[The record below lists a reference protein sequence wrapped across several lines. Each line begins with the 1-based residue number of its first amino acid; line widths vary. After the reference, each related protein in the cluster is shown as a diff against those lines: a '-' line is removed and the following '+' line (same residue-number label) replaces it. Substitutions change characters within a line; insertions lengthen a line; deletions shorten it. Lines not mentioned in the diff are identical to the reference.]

1 MRLVGISFVVLLI
14 YNIIMSPDS
23 RLRILVL
30 FGVISLSLV
39 LPVVTFAGNINS
51 TNKYARFLESG
62 YGQINFGTTEGDV
75 TVGDSNITGYAW
87 SEQFGWINL
96 NPTNGGVANNGN
108 GTLSGYAWGEG
119 TGWINFNPTNGGVTI
134 DSAGDFHGYAWSELR
149 GWIVFNCATDSSCG
163 TLNHKVSTS
172 WISTNSLPVCNN
184 TLDDD
189 SDGLIDYPADGGC
202 ASTTDTDE
210 AGPFGGGPTPS
221 SPPPPSPPPPPPSSE
236 PPPSSSGGGDG
247 GSGGGSGAPA
257 GSAPLPGGGGG
268 GGTTGG
274 STSFPGAG
282 GSTALPG
289 EPPPFFPPPFSF
301 DTIAKTLFTL
311 RESVAA
317 VARQIARDA
326 PENVRIAVTETART
340 VREAQREVKEALSTP
355 EGEVTSKA
363 VITTGVVTG
372 GTTSLLSLLF
382 TPFSV
387 SELALMPIRL
397 WGLFLSALG
406 IKRRHRPWGA
416 VYDSVTKQPLDP
428 AYVTLEDARGKEIA
442 SAITDL
448 DGRYGF
454 LAPPGIYRIVANKT
468 NYRFP
473 STRLA
478 GKENDEFYRNLYFG
492 EPIIVPEG
500 GAVVTRDIPLDPEGF
515 DWNEYAKRAQGVM
528 KFYSRHTILIERT
541 AKILFAAGFLLST
554 VALLTVPEPYNIAI
568 FALYV
573 LVWLLRKLGPGERP
587 HGVIINKGTNAPAS
601 FAFVNVLHP
610 ETGMEVRKSVADVL
624 GRYYC
629 LVPKGTYRV
638 GVTLLEGEGNYVP
651 TDFSTTVNAKR
662 GVIRKK
668 FEV

>member
-1 MRLVGISFVVLLI
+1 
-14 YNIIMSPDS
+14 MSPRS
-23 RLRILVL
+23 LFRIFFLSGAIA
-30 FGVISLSLV
+30 FSLL
-39 LPVVTFAGNINS
+39 LPVAALAGNIDV

-96 NPTNGGVANNGN
+96 NPTNGGVANDGN
-108 GTLSGYAWGEG
+108 GTLTGYAWGEG
-119 TGWINFNPTNGGVTI
+119 TGWVNFNPTNGGVTI

-163 TLNHKVSTS
+163 TLDHKVSTS
-172 WISTNSLPVCNN
+172 WIPINARPVCNN

-202 ASTTDTDE
+202 TSTTDTDE
-210 AGPFGGGPTPS
+210 AGPFGGGPAP
-221 SPPPPSPPPPPPSSE
+221 SPPPPSPPPSEPPPSE
-236 PPPSSSGGGDG
+236 PPPSSGGGEPPPE
-247 GSGGGSGAPA
+247 GSSSSGSGGGGSGAPA
-257 GSAPLPGGGGG
+257 GGGSTPPPSGGGGG
-268 GGTTGG
+268 APSGG
-274 STSFPGAG
+274 GAPPP
-282 GSTALPG
+282 A
-289 EPPPFFPPPFSF
+289 EPPPLSFFPAAF
-301 DTIAKTLFTL
+301 DDIAETLAAL
-311 RESVAA
+311 RESVSAIT
-317 VARQIARDA
+317 RQIARDA
-326 PENVRIAVTETART
+326 PENIRIAVAETART
-340 VREAQREVKEALSTP
+340 VREAQREVTEALSTP

-428 AYVTLEDARGKEIA
+428 AYVTLEDTQGKEIA

-528 KFYSRHTILIERT
+528 KFYSRNTILIERT
-541 AKILFAAGFLLST
+541 AKILFAVGFLISA
-554 VALLTVPEPYNIAI
+554 VALVTVPEPYNIAI

-587 HGVIINKGTNAPAS
+587 HGVIIEKGTNAPAS

-638 GVTLLEGEGNYVP
+638 GITLLKGEGNYISS
-651 TDFSTTVNAKR
+651 DFSTTVNAKR